1 MKRTISICALLLIIT
16 IVKAQTV
23 IPVNSEALPVIY
35 HLPSTELSFKIEVE
49 KTTFK
54 PGIFYLYSQR
64 YLSTDQ
70 VILEEKTNY
79 RVVKIEMEPKTLPDL
94 NRRYVVSAT
103 GKSALNRI
111 QVDESGIL
119 TGINIPKEQIKKEI
133 RREIIREDIQVNAG
147 TNGLLP
153 LTQEYMMAGST
164 AKLAE
169 GAAKQIYMI
178 RESRLNLLSGET
190 EQMPQDGA
198 ALKTMLE
205 GLDRLEKELTELFVG
220 KVIVEKSQHQVTYTP
235 QSHEAEEVLFRL
247 SARRGVVDKED
258 LGGEPYFIHINAE
271 KTKLADPDPKSKP
284 VMPGLF
290 TVLPALTNV
299 KISNGISELFSRKL
313 FIPQL
318 GTVITYPESAFK
330 SIQTRVLIDR
340 NTGRLLSI
348 EQ

>member
-1 MKRTISICALLLIIT
+1 MKKSVSFCLMLVAIVAL
-16 IVKAQTV
+16 KAQTV
-23 IPVNSEALPVIY
+23 IPVSSEALPLVY
-35 HLPSTELSFKIEVE
+35 HLPATELTFKIEVE
-49 KTTFK
+49 KTTFQ

-70 VILEEKTNY
+70 VILEEKTNF
-79 RVVKIEMEPKTLPDL
+79 RVLNVLMEPKTYPDL
-94 NRRYVVSAT
+94 NRRYVVSAK

-111 QVDESGIL
+111 QVDEMGIL
-119 TGINIPKEQIKKEI
+119 TGINIPKDELKKEI
-133 RREIIREDIQVNAG
+133 RKEIFKDERQIRSAASGI
-147 TNGLLP
+147 LP

-198 ALKTMLE
+198 ALKEMLE

-220 KVIVEKSQHQVTYTP
+220 KVIVERSMHQVTYNP
-235 QSHEAEEVLFRL
+235 QSHETEEVLFRL
-247 SARRGVVDKED
+247 SARRGFVDKED
-258 LGGEPYFIHINAE
+258 LGGEPYFININAE
-271 KTKLADPDPKSKP
+271 KTKLADPDPKAKP
-284 VMPGLF
+284 QLPGLF

-299 KISNGISELFSRKL
+299 KITNGINELFSRKL

-318 GTVITYPESAFK
+318 GIVITYPESAFK
-330 SIQTRVLIDR
+330 SIQTKVLVDR
-340 NTGRLLSI
+340 NTGRLMSI
-348 EQ
+348 E

>member
-1 MKRTISICALLLIIT
+1 VAL
-16 IVKAQTV
+16 KAQTV
-23 IPVNSEALPVIY
+23 IPVSSEALPLVY
-35 HLPSTELSFKIEVE
+35 HLPSTELTFRIEVE

-70 VILEEKTNY
+70 VILEEKSNY
-79 RVVKIEMEPKTLPDL
+79 RVVKIDMEPRTLPDL

-119 TGINIPKEQIKKEI
+119 TGINIPKDQLKKEI
-133 RREIIREDIQVNAG
+133 RKEIFKDDILINSG
-147 TNGLLP
+147 SNGLLP

-169 GAAKQIYMI
+169 GAAKQIYLI

-205 GLDRLEKELTELFVG
+205 GLDRLERELTELFVG
-220 KVIVEKSQHQVTYTP
+220 KVIVERSHHQVSYTP
-235 QSHEAEEVLFRL
+235 QTHEAEEVLFRL
-247 SARRGVVDKED
+247 STRRGLVDKED
-258 LGGEPYFIHINAE
+258 LGGEPFFIQINAE

-284 VMPGLF
+284 VLPGLF
-290 TVLPALTNV
+290 TVLPAFTNV
-299 KISNGISELFSRKL
+299 KITNGINELFSKKI

-318 GTVITYPESAFK
+318 GIVITYPETAFK
-330 SIQTRVLIDR
+330 STQTKVLIDR
-340 NTGRLLSI
+340 NTGRLMSI